1 MAVTRARRA
10 RGEVHLVRLDPTL
23 GSEIQ
28 KTRPCLVVSPDE
40 LNHYLRTVIIA
51 PMTTAGARYPW
62 RVPCRFQRRSG
73 FVALDQIRTI
83 DTERLLRRL
92 GRLTPETVAAVLQRL
107 QEMFAE

>member
-1 MAVTRARRA
+1 MAVTRAGRA

-40 LNHYLRTVIIA
+40 LNQYLRTVIIA
-51 PMTTAGARYPW
+51 PMTTGRGAYPW

-73 FVALDQIRTI
+73 FVALDQLRTV
-83 DTERLLRRL
+83 DAERLLRRL
-92 GRLTPETVAAVLQRL
+92 GRLTPRTVAAVLQRL
-107 QEMFAE
+107 QEMFAG